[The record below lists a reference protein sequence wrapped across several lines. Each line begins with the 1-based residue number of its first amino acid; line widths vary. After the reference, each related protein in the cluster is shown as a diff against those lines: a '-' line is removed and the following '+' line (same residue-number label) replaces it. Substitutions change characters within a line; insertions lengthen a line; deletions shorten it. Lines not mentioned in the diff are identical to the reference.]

1 MKNNLYNFRDIH
13 NLTRLISVIIPR
25 ELEFKISHPHFIVD
39 RMELMS

>member
-25 ELEFKISHPHFIVD
+25 ELEFKKTHPHILID
-39 RMELMS
+39 RTEMNT